1 MMKATVLL
9 KGLLL
14 GSFALLT
21 ACGGGGSGDDGGFG
35 PIQSARISAS
45 ATSSSVPAGGTLAVS
60 VVVSNSNNTPIA
72 DGTAVTA
79 SASPSNLGGVFGVV
93 NGQTTSSNSAT
104 TVGGRAEFI
113 FVTTESQGAVTL
125 TFSTQPV
132 GQPAAVS
139 TSVPVT
145 VTAPAAN
152 GSISI
157 QATRT
162 QLPVNLFGIRP
173 FFGSPYMSEFTITAR
188 TASGQAISI
197 PRGDAGGLG
206 ITINP
211 VTVAAFSTL
220 DDPETEDDPAT
231 PEIENNEFL
240 SLLGQGPVNIVA
252 GRATIFVHSFNVPG
266 TATIVAS
273 IQDPET
279 GRTMTTSQV
288 ITIVTSAPALPA
300 SVSVSPTFAALY
312 VNSSGGASSGA
323 VEIDVSDSIGQ
334 PVPDPVAGNIA
345 FNNVRV
351 EVVGDGAVAAGE
363 RVTGVNAAGQTVTGQ
378 QIALRTT
385 NGVVN
390 ATFIAGTRVGPT
402 TIRAT
407 ADRADNNVDNGIT
420 DPVVA
425 ERTIIVSDGRLFS
438 VQLTAPYT
446 AAVQANRTVDAT
458 SGIRNNGDGTYS
470 IVVSALATD
479 RQGNPVLPGTVLEF
493 GLVDSPASGF
503 PNVGSGVFTISGGD
517 GNPQENGFLFSSP
530 TGAFQT
536 AGGGAGPGD
545 TLLVFGQSVPGNRDL
560 ESARSIQQVNSQGA
574 LTVTQRFN
582 RNDDTG
588 VIVDAGNALPYVIG
602 RAVHGNIARTAQ
614 TNARGVAS
622 TQLTFPVSRL
632 GQAVAVWVR
641 GSETTSVG
649 QELITDI
656 ETYVY
661 PGAGPVTIT
670 ASPTSLQGNATV
682 PVRVCAYD
690 GFGNPIP
697 AANFNFGFALRN
709 GSGQIGGQLE
719 SGQVASPTGADGC
732 VSVSVTTSGLVDDSS
747 SPSTLEFALGAS
759 DPVSVDIIAD
769 EFVILEATPQ
779 TVFGNGLI
787 DVQLKLND
795 SSGNPIAGTDITG
808 VCAGSGETAVVEIIQ
823 QPAPTDANGRT
834 LARMQASLMDQP
846 GGGATWRCVFSEA
859 DGEPVA
865 VVTIL
870 GRDSCAGEGFSPPPP
885 AGTCDDAGGGDPS
898 ILNLSLNANGV
909 PGATVTTDDG
919 VTCGVAAG
927 GTQTCQLEIADTA
940 PVTLL
945 VTHATPRNAPSI
957 SGSCQFAPA
966 AQPSPALTFTL
977 TTGTLQPVNT
987 CSLVFQ

>member
-1 MMKATVLL
+1 MKATVLL
-9 KGLLL
+9 KGLLV
-14 GSFALLT
+14 GSLALLT
-21 ACGGGGSGDDGGFG
+21 ACGGGGSGDDAGFG

-45 ATSSSVPAGGTLAVS
+45 ATASSVPAGGTLAVS
-60 VVVSNSNNTPIA
+60 VVVSNSNSTPIA
-72 DGTAVTA
+72 DGTTVTA

-113 FVTTESQGAVTL
+113 FVTTESQGSVTL

-132 GQPAAVS
+132 GQPGAVS
-139 TSVPVT
+139 ASVPVT

-162 QLPVNLFGIRP
+162 QLPVNLFGIAP
-173 FFGSPYMSEFTITAR
+173 FSGSPYMSELTITAR
-188 TASGQAISI
+188 SASGQAISI

-206 ITINP
+206 VTINP

-220 DDPETEDDPAT
+220 DDPTTVDDPAT
-231 PEIENNEFL
+231 PVIENNEFL
-240 SLLGQGPVNIVA
+240 NTLGQGPVNIVA
-252 GRATIFVHSFNVPG
+252 GRATVFVHSRGIPG
-266 TATIVAS
+266 TSTLVAT

-279 GRTMTTSQV
+279 RRSMTTSVV
-288 ITIVTSAPALPA
+288 ITVVSAAPPLPA
-300 SVSVSPTFAALY
+300 SVVLSPAFAGLY
-312 VNSSGGASSGA
+312 VNGSGGASSGT
-323 VEIDVSDSIGQ
+323 VEIDIADSTGL
-334 PVPDPVAGNIA
+334 PVPDPVSGNSG

-351 EVVGDGAVAAGE
+351 EVVGDGAAAAGE
-363 RVTGVNAAGQTVTGQ
+363 RLSGVNAAGQTVTGQ
-378 QIALRTT
+378 QISLRTT

-438 VQLTAPYT
+438 VQLTAPYS
-446 AAVQANRTVDAT
+446 AGVRADRAVDTT

-493 GLVDSPASGF
+493 GLVDSPATGF
-503 PNVGSGVFTISGGD
+503 PNAGSGVFSISGGD
-517 GNPQENGFLFSSP
+517 GNPQENGFLFTAPS
-530 TGAFQT
+530 GGFQT

-560 ESARSIQQVNSQGA
+560 ESARSIQQVNNQGA

-588 VIVDAGNALPYVIG
+588 VIVDSGNVLPYVIG
-602 RAVHGNIARTAQ
+602 RAVHGNIARTAP
-614 TNARGVAS
+614 TNAFGVAS
-622 TQLTFPVSRL
+622 TRLTFPVSRL
-632 GQAVAVWVR
+632 GQNVAVWVR
-641 GSETTSVG
+641 GSETTAVG

-661 PGAGPVTIT
+661 PGAGPVTVT
-670 ASPTSLQGNATV
+670 ARPTSLQGNATV

-690 GFGNPIP
+690 GFGIPIQ
-697 AANFNFGFALRN
+697 AANLDFGFALRN

-719 SGQVASPTGADGC
+719 SGQIASPTGADGC
-732 VSVSVTTSGLVDDSS
+732 VTVSVTTSGLVDDSS

-759 DPVSVDIIAD
+759 TPVEVDIIAD

-779 TVFGNGLI
+779 TLFGNAQF
-787 DVQLKLND
+787 DVQLQLND

-808 VCAGSGETAVVEIIQ
+808 VCSGSGVTARVEVVQ
-823 QPAPTDANGRT
+823 QAAPTNSQGRT
-834 LARMQASLMDQP
+834 VARIQSVAMDQP
-846 GGGATWRCVFSEA
+846 GGGAVWRCVFSEA
-859 DGEPVA
+859 DGEPEA

-870 GRDSCAGEGFSPPPP
+870 GRDSCSGEGFSPPPP
-885 AGTCDDAGGGDPS
+885 AGACEEAGGEPAR
-898 ILNLSLNANGV
+898 LNLVLNGV
-909 PGATVTTDDG
+909 TAGAVGGVVTTDDG
-919 VTCGVAAG
+919 VTCAVSAG
-927 GTQTCQLEIADTA
+927 GTQTCAIEVPDRA

-945 VTHATPRNAPSI
+945 VTYPTPRNAPVV
-957 SGSCQFAPA
+957 SGSCRLLPA
-966 AQPSPALTFTL
+966 TQPSPALSFTL
-977 TTGTLQPVNT
+977 NTGTLVDVNT
-987 CSLVFQ
+987 CSIALQ